1 MTPTV
6 IDTNVLLV
14 ANARHPDVS
23 PACVMAC
30 VERLT
35 EIQRQGVVVVD
46 DAWRIVGEYR
56 HKTSPN
62 QPKGV
67 GDVFLKWLMQNL
79 SNQQR
84 VHQVTLTETA
94 PFCFT
99 EFPAPTLE
107 AAFDPPDRMF
117 AAVSNAHPAKP
128 PVLQAADCKW
138 LDWWPELHA
147 AGVHVEFICPDD
159 VHRFH
164 RAKFPDREAPEL
176 PG

>member
-1 MTPTV
+1 VTPTV

-14 ANARHPDVS
+14 ANERHPGVS
-23 PACVMAC
+23 PECVMRC
-30 VERLT
+30 VERLN
-35 EIQRQGVVVVD
+35 EIKNHGVVVVD
-46 DAWRIVGEYR
+46 DAWLIIGEYL
-56 HKTSPN
+56 HETSPN

-67 GDVFLKWLMQNL
+67 GDSFLKWLLQNL

-84 VHQVTLTETA
+84 VHQVTLTETT
-94 PFCFT
+94 PYCFA

-107 AAFDPPDRMF
+107 AAFDPPDRKF

-147 AGVHVEFICPDD
+147 AGVHVEFVCRDD
-159 VHRFH
+159 VHRFY
-164 RAKFPDREAPEL
+164 RGKFPDRKPPEL
-176 PG
+176 SD